1 MSKARLNQVASAVRG
16 TFDRKTVSGVL
27 IGVTIMMSAL
37 ATAQTSGSGGWFSG
51 LFSTGGSGS
60 GSGSGSA
67 LISQQD
73 SVVAAAINQEA
84 TDCANGSAGTIG
96 AAISTAMNVH
106 SQMAS
111 ATPNVE
117 SLFDVNSDCFSSIGQ
132 IFDLSFSIPSLA
144 SILSAAQDAVL
155 KYAQKKVCTAVNKV
169 TGMVTTPINQAI
181 NNINQLQGFTDING
195 MANSAIG
202 GAMSGIDPQ
211 LGSQYHGSTGGTYT
225 ANTNPFG
232 SNQTTFDGTGG
243 SNTSGQLN
251 NNTAQI
257 NALTQQIANQQ
268 IKINQDQMNLQ
279 NAQNNYNSCSGG
291 WQNDCSAA
299 FAALQQAQ
307 QQLAADQATLISLQT
322 QLSQVVTQSGNVA
335 PLTSGGQ
342 SVMAQP
348 QSVSTNTQSS
358 SNSGSWWSGVSNL
371 FNN

>member
-181 NNINQLQGFTDING
+181 GQINQLQGFTDING

-202 GAMSGIDPQ
+202 GAMTSIDPQ

-232 SNQTTFDGTGG
+232 SNQTTFDGSGG
-243 SNTSGQLN
+243 DQSGLN

-322 QLSQVVTQSGNVA
+322 QLSQVVTQSGNITA
-335 PLTSGGQ
+335 PTVSGQ
-342 SVMAQP
+342 SAMAQP
-348 QSVSTNTQSS
+348 QSASTNTQQSS
-358 SNSGSWWSGVSNL
+358 SSGSWWSGVSNL
-371 FNN
+371 FN

>member
-16 TFDRKTVSGVL
+16 TFDRKTVSGVF
-27 IGVTIMMSAL
+27 IGVAIMMSAL
-37 ATAQTSGSGGWFSG
+37 ATAQTSGGSGWFSG
-51 LFSTGGSGS
+51 LFSTGGS

-84 TDCANGSAGTIG
+84 ADCANGSAGTIG

-117 SLFDVNSDCFSSIGQ
+117 TLFDVNSDCFSSIGQ

-181 NNINQLQGFTDING
+181 GQINQLQGFTDING

-211 LGSQYHGSTGGTYT
+211 LGSQYHGSAGGNYT

-243 SNTSGQLN
+243 SSTGLN

-279 NAQNNYNSCSGG
+279 NAQNVYNSCSGG
-291 WQNDCSAA
+291 WDNDCSGA
-299 FAALQQAQ
+299 FAALQAAQ
-307 QQLAADQATLISLQT
+307 QQLAADQATLIALQT
-322 QLSQVVTQSGNVA
+322 QLSQVVTQSGNITA
-335 PLTSGGQ
+335 PTVSGQ
-342 SVMAQP
+342 SAMAQP
-348 QSVSTNTQSS
+348 QSASANTSS
-358 SNSGSWWSGVSNL
+358 SSGSWWSGVSNL

>member
-1 MSKARLNQVASAVRG
+1 MSKARLNQVASAVQG
-16 TFDRKTVSGVL
+16 AFDRKTLGGVL
-27 IGVTIMMSAL
+27 IGVTIMMSAM
-37 ATAQTSGSGGWFSG
+37 ATAQTSGGWFSG
-51 LFSTGGSGS
+51 VFSTGGS

-84 TDCANGSAGTIG
+84 ADCANGSAGTIG

-117 SLFDVNSDCFSSIGQ
+117 SLFDVSSNCFSSIGQ
-132 IFDLSFSIPSLA
+132 VFDLSFSIPSLA

-155 KYAQKKVCTAVNKV
+155 KYAQKKVCTAVNQV

-181 NNINQLQGFTDING
+181 NNINQLQGFANING

-202 GAMSGIDPQ
+202 GVMSSIDPQ

-232 SNQTTFDGTGG
+232 SNQTTFDGSGG
-243 SNTSGQLN
+243 SNTSGQLS

-257 NALTQQIANQQ
+257 NSLTQQIANQQ

-279 NAQNNYNSCSGG
+279 NAQSAYNSCTGG
-291 WQNDCSAA
+291 WDNDCSST
-299 FAALQQAQ
+299 FSALQAAQ
-307 QQLAADQATLISLQT
+307 QQLAADQATLISSQT
-322 QLSQVVTQSGNVA
+322 QLSQVVTQSGSYSA
-335 PLTSGGQ
+335 PTVSGQ
-342 SVMAQP
+342 SVMVQP
-348 QSVSTNTQSS
+348 QSASTDT
-358 SNSGSWWSGVSNL
+358 SNSSGGWWSGVSNL
-371 FNN
+371 FN

>member
-16 TFDRKTVSGVL
+16 TFDRKTVGGVL

-37 ATAQTSGSGGWFSG
+37 ATAQTSGGGGWFSG

-60 GSGSGSA
+60 GSTSA

-117 SLFDVNSDCFSSIGQ
+117 SLFDVSSDCFSSIGQ
-132 IFDLSFSIPSLA
+132 IFDLSFAIPSLA

-181 NNINQLQGFTDING
+181 GQINQLQGFTDING

-202 GAMSGIDPQ
+202 GAMSSIDPQ
-211 LGSQYHGSTGGTYT
+211 LGSQYHGSAGGTYT

-232 SNQTTFDGTGG
+232 SNQTTFDGSGG
-243 SNTSGQLN
+243 DQSGLN

-291 WQNDCSAA
+291 WWSDCSAA

-322 QLSQVVTQSGNVA
+322 QLSQVVTQSGNITA
-335 PLTSGGQ
+335 PTVSGQ
-342 SVMAQP
+342 SAMAQP
-348 QSVSTNTQSS
+348 QSASTNTQQSS
-358 SNSGSWWSGVSNL
+358 SSGSWWSGVSNL
-371 FNN
+371 FN